1 MNVIGY
7 TRLNAKSELAG
18 AFLPME
24 SGVFLKSFDPTLGR
38 FVASYLTF
46 LGNGF
51 LSFTPVA
58 VNSKNGSREIRLEP
72 VDWKKT
78 QALSQVASRLTFHTQ
93 NREKLLF
100 RQIEVDGK
108 LMEGAQLLGSLE
120 SRCNLLAATRNPT
133 PKCSCICGGEYRVD
147 KKICPSCLGDNPLG
161 QALKKHGREISSEI
175 RLRFDKD
182 LQKRMESTLGEM
194 KIVVKR
200 LKEFSIKTQKAPE
213 LPSDGD
219 EKQTARALIRYWES
233 VFNFHGINKKQI
245 ESFSHLREKKYA
257 ATVLSASKVA
267 GGLRAAWA
275 PSSVC
280 GWMPDQDFQ
289 KSTMVE
295 LGGIWK
301 QPIMDVRE
309 AYFKIFKAAALY
321 RPIEKSYRNIADRSF
336 LGDLW
341 HSVGKPIL
349 IVASAVKTLGISLVL
364 KAGMILVKNE
374 KERQLH
380 EAFAGALTDAALS
393 AEKAV
398 ASLAKAERAET
409 AFFSSVAKGFGIHMQ
424 NLIFDDYAKASP
436 NLHKNLVLGLLAKLG
451 LSTSWIATFSERQT
465 IPARAWAKI
474 KYELNPNSLS
484 GVMIILLLITGLI
497 GLAISLLD
505 FFLD

>member
-1 MNVIGY
+1 MKVIGY
-7 TRLNAKSELAG
+7 SRLNTENDLAG
-18 AFLPME
+18 AIVPNG
-24 SGVFLKSFDPTLGR
+24 SGILMKSFDPSLKP
-38 FVASYLTF
+38 FVVSYLSF

-51 LSFTPVA
+51 LSSVPA
-58 VNSKNGSREIRLEP
+58 VESSKNGARLIRVKP
-72 VDWKKT
+72 VDWKQSKSF
-78 QALSQVASRLTFHTQ
+78 AKAADRLTYHPA
-93 NREKLLF
+93 NREKLVF
-100 RQIEVDGK
+100 RQMELAEK
-108 LMEGAQLLGSLE
+108 MMEGAQLLGSQE
-120 SRCNLLAATRNPT
+120 TSCNLLPANRNPT

-161 QALKKHGREISSEI
+161 QALGKNGREISSEI
-175 RLRFDKD
+175 RVRFDKD

-200 LKEFSIKTQKAPE
+200 LKEFSIKTQNAPD
-213 LPSDGD
+213 LPSEGD

-280 GWMPDQDFQ
+280 GWMPDKDFQ
-289 KSTMVE
+289 KSAMVQ

-309 AYFKIFKAAALY
+309 AYLKVFKAAALY

-349 IVASAVKTLGISLVL
+349 IVASAVKTFGATLVL
-364 KAGMILVKNE
+364 KASMMLMKSE
-374 KERQLH
+374 KERQRH
-380 EAFAGALTDAALS
+380 ETFAAALTDAAIS

-398 ASLAKAERAET
+398 ASLVKAERAET
-409 AFFSSVAKGFGIHMQ
+409 AFFRSVSKGFGIHMQ
-424 NLIFDDYAKASP
+424 DLICDDYAKAPP
-436 NLHKNLVLGLLAKLG
+436 NLHKNFVVGMLSKLN
-451 LSTSWIATFSERQT
+451 LSTSWLADLRERRTSPATTWEKLRLIF
-465 IPARAWAKI
+465 
-474 KYELNPNSLS
+474 NPNTLS
-484 GVMIILLLITGLI
+484 GVLAIIITTSSLL
-497 GLAISLLD
+497 GLAIWLLVSLLD
-505 FFLD
+505 

>member
-7 TRLNAKSELAG
+7 SRLNAKNELAG
-18 AFLPME
+18 AFLSKE
-24 SGVFLKSFDPTLGR
+24 SGVFLKSFDPALGR
-38 FVASYLTF
+38 FIASYLTF

-58 VNSKNGSREIRLEP
+58 VKSENGSREIRLEP

-78 QALSQVASRLTFHTQ
+78 QALSQVASRLTFHPQ

-100 RQIEVDGK
+100 RQIEVDDK
-108 LMEGAQLLGSLE
+108 LMEGAQLLGSQE
-120 SRCNLLAATRNPT
+120 TRCNLLPANRNST

-161 QALKKHGREISSEI
+161 QALEKHGHKISSEI
-175 RLRFDKD
+175 RVRFEKD
-182 LQKRMESTLGEM
+182 LQKRMESTLEEM

-213 LPSDGD
+213 LPSDED
-219 EKQTARALIRYWES
+219 EKQTARALIQYWES
-233 VFNFHGINKKQI
+233 IFNFHGVNKKQI

-257 ATVLSASKVA
+257 ATVLSASRVA

-280 GWMPDQDFQ
+280 GWMPDKDFQ
-289 KSTMVE
+289 KSAMVQ

-301 QPIMDVRE
+301 RPIMDVRE
-309 AYFKIFKAAALY
+309 AYLKMFKAAALY

-349 IVASAVKTLGISLVL
+349 IVASAIKTFGASLAF
-364 KAGMILVKNE
+364 KASMMLMKSE
-374 KERQLH
+374 KERQRH
-380 EAFAGALTDAALS
+380 ETFAAALTDAALS

-409 AFFSSVAKGFGIHMQ
+409 AFFRSVSKGFGIHMQ
-424 NLIFDDYAKASP
+424 DLIFDDYAKAPP
-436 NLHKNLVLGLLAKLG
+436 NLHKNFVVSMLSNLK
-451 LSTSWIATFSERQT
+451 LSTSWLADLRERRTSPATTWEKLQLIF
-465 IPARAWAKI
+465 
-474 KYELNPNSLS
+474 NPNTLGGVLAIIIITSSL
-484 GVMIILLLITGLI
+484 L
-497 GLAISLLD
+497 GLAIWLLD
-505 FFLD
+505 ILLD